1 MVLLAARQS
10 LSVGG
15 ELGQQPRSRVPQHVL
30 DLAAPSARGVS
41 GCARSSF
48 QNDLLRALALNG
60 RHIER
65 YLSTYF
71 SPNTHLLGEA
81 VALFLI
87 GTLYPQLSSAE
98 EWKKNGWR
106 IIQEEAVRQVRPDG
120 VYFEQSLYYHVYAL
134 DFFLHARL
142 LASRNG
148 MEIPSGFDLRHQ
160 KDADGNPSSSAR
172 RPARR
177 LRRR

>member
-1 MVLLAARQS
+1 M
-10 LSVGG
+10 
-15 ELGQQPRSRVPQHVL
+15 
-30 DLAAPSARGVS
+30 
-41 GCARSSF
+41 
-48 QNDLLRALALNG
+48 RALALNG

-81 VALFLI
+81 VALFFI
-87 GTLYPQLSSAE
+87 GTLCPQISSAE
-98 EWKKNGWR
+98 DWKKNGWR
-106 IIQEEAVRQVRPDG
+106 IVQEEILRQVRPDG

-148 MEIPSGFDLRHQ
+148 MKIPSGLRPCHP
-160 KDADGNPSSSAR
+160 KDAGCDPGSSANR
-172 RPARR
+172 SS
-177 LRRR
+177 